1 MKIIKEQ
8 DTAHE
13 VFKDFSPGENVLEI
27 FRFEEPSGY
36 MVIRRGKTFVV
47 QISSKEN
54 IEMNDALEKILKP
67 YFKAEV
73 YMILDVNLKTLE
85 SHITNKGFKN
95 WFGYYDMSLTHY
107 DNKMRVG
114 QLKGYLGH
122 DETYNRILGKA
133 FEPMRTLHGF
143 EPYDW
148 YGSNP
153 EEANKEYTEA
163 DEKDKFYSYEVDGY
177 LIGVGMVIDNMIDVI
192 AIDPELQKGGHGR
205 EFLKGILCDLFK
217 KGHQE
222 IKIGVVESNDH
233 VYRLYSSE
241 GFKTDSHKRMYKNY

>member
-8 DTAHE
+8 DTSHE
-13 VFKDFSPGENVLEI
+13 VFKDFSPEENVLEI
-27 FRFEEPSGY
+27 FRFEEPSGF

-47 QISSKEN
+47 KISSKEDF
-54 IEMNDALEKILKP
+54 EVNDDLEKILNP
-67 YFKAEV
+67 YFKSEV
-73 YMILDVNLKTLE
+73 YMILDANLTNFE
-85 SHITNKGFKN
+85 NHITNKGFKT
-95 WFGYYDMSLTHY
+95 WFGYYDMSLTQY
-107 DNKMRVG
+107 NKEMQVG
-114 QLKGYLGH
+114 CLKGYLGN
-122 DETYNRILGKA
+122 DKEYNRILGKA

-148 YGSNP
+148 YGENP
-153 EEANKEYTEA
+153 EEAYKEYKEA
-163 DEKDKFYSYEVDGY
+163 EEQDKFYSYEVDGR

-192 AIDPELQKGGHGR
+192 AIDPKLQKCGHGR

-222 IKIGVVESNDH
+222 IKIGVVESNDY

-241 GFKTDSHKRMYKNY
+241 GFITDCHKRMYKNY